1 MSNGKLFVGM
11 ALGALAG
18 SAFRRFAH
26 SDKGRKLKSD
36 ICDMLQEW
44 QGEAIE
50 YAHRAKYKAQHAGN
64 EMAAKAEPKMEGT
77 KCHFTEVPI
86 K

>member
-1 MSNGKLFVGM
+1 MSNGKLIVGM

-26 SDKGRKLKSD
+26 SDKGRKLKRD
-36 ICDMLQEW
+36 ICDILQEW

-50 YAHRAKYKAQHAGN
+50 YAHRAKYKAEHAGN
-64 EMAAKAEPKMEGT
+64 EMATKVGQKMEET